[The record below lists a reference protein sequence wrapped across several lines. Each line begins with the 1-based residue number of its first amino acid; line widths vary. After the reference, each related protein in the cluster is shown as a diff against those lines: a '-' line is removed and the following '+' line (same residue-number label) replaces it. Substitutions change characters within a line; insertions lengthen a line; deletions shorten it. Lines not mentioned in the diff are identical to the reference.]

1 MNVPAYLRSNPRI
14 NLALIVGCAATIFA
28 LSATPAEDIP
38 AQLTPYSALLHAM
51 EYSALGFLAYPY
63 AGGRRPLL
71 AAVAASALFGVSDEL
86 HQLFVP
92 GRVCSAE
99 DAVVDFLGSALG
111 AMAAKLWGRV

>member
-14 NLALIVGCAATIFA
+14 NLAWIVGCAATIFA

-38 AQLTPYSALLHAM
+38 ARLTPYSVILHAI

-63 AGGRRPLL
+63 AGGRMPFL
-71 AAVAASALFGVSDEL
+71 AAVAASALYGVSDEL

-99 DAVVDFLGSALG
+99 DAAVDLLGSAFG
-111 AMAAKLWGRV
+111 AAASKLWGRL